1 MALINNFCF
10 LSFLLFL
17 IASPLLQVVRCQ
29 SDEAAENAG
38 EVSDIGIV
46 GDESDEAQDFADPGF
61 PFAPGIETICVFP
74 KNIARLVKGGEE
86 AELLV
91 GLKNDG
97 QSSLNV
103 VAIKASVHLPFD
115 HQLLVQNLTVQVFNN
130 GSVPSSAQATFP
142 YIFSVSKFLQP
153 GPFDLVGTII
163 YEIDQHPYQN
173 TFYNGTIE
181 VVEPGVLFSM
191 ESVFL
196 FTLGTALLVLLGLWI
211 NGQIQ
216 NYKKPKRSSKV
227 EVGTKTTK
235 AIDFVSLLG
244 SLPSQGYQIQNF
256 VPANDT
262 FSLFSIN
269 MVNSVSVAE
278 NVNWS
283 THVPNN
289 TTASDTAPVLTR
301 C

>member
-1 MALINNFCF
+1 RTIHMALINKFWI
-10 LSFLLFL
+10 LSILLFL

-29 SDEAAENAG
+29 SDEATENAG

-46 GDESDEAQDFADPGF
+46 GDETDDAQDFADGGF
-61 PFAPGIETICVFP
+61 PSAPGVDTICVFP

-91 GLKNDG
+91 GLKKNG

-115 HQLLVQNLTVQVFNN
+115 RHLLVQNLVVQVFNY
-130 GSVPSSAQATFP
+130 GSVPSSAQASFP

-153 GPFDLVGTII
+153 GPFDLVGTIV
-163 YEIDQHPYQN
+163 YEMDQHPYQN

-181 VVEPGVLFSM
+181 VVKPGVLFSM

-211 NGQIQ
+211 NGRIQ
-216 NYKKPKRSSKV
+216 NLKKP
-227 EVGTKTTK
+227 E
-235 AIDFVSLLG
+235 LLH
-244 SLPSQGYQIQNF
+244 LPEEQ
-256 VPANDT
+256 P
-262 FSLFSIN
+262 
-269 MVNSVSVAE
+269 
-278 NVNWS
+278 
-283 THVPNN
+283 
-289 TTASDTAPVLTR
+289 
-301 C
+301 